1 MNRNTFAAF
10 FLGSITAVLAN
21 GAFSVLTRETPRGST
36 LRLVN
41 TELIFNP
48 NHHDGGIR
56 TEFRACGY
64 EESVLADGGLKRLGE
79 PCWKGQV
86 DFAVTAPL
94 IDDLLKQGAPLLVP

>member
-1 MNRNTFAAF
+1 MNRNTFTAF
-10 FLGSITAVLAN
+10 FLGSITTVLAN
-21 GAFSVLTRETPRGST
+21 GALSALTRETPRGST

-41 TELIFNP
+41 AQLVFNP
-48 NHHDGGIR
+48 NLHDAGIR

-64 EESVLADGGLKRLGE
+64 EETTLADGGLRRLGE

-86 DFAVTAPL
+86 DFASTAPL